1 MDLFKIGWFN
11 FKFKPLGNSSDRIR
25 IAQIRAARDTK
36 IVPWVKATQYH
47 LLTIGFQPMDV
58 DVVFD
63 GTIDYYDHGIA
74 YHEHD
79 TDRKY
84 VHLNNTLLSSGK
96 DHGDAVAINTLIHEW
111 AHIWLYHRVSDKVL
125 FKKLQDK
132 LFELRKTDYHDDG
145 ALEYALE
152 YDRGDE
158 LFTYL
163 VTFYDTLNEDLQ
175 DFLEDLLK

>member
-1 MDLFKIGWFN
+1 MKLFKIGWFN
-11 FKFKPLGNSSDRIR
+11 FKFKPNNNPSDRVR
-25 IAQIRAARDTK
+25 FAQIRAAKDTK
-36 IVPWVKATQYH
+36 IVPWVKATQKY
-47 LLTIGFQPMDV
+47 LQDIGFQPMEV

-63 GTIDYYDHGIA
+63 GTIDYYSHGIA

-79 TDRKY
+79 TDKKY
-84 VHLNNTLLSSGK
+84 IHLNNTLLSTGK

-111 AHIWLYHRVSDKVL
+111 AHIWLYHRVNDKVL
-125 FKKLQDK
+125 FGKLQDK
-132 LFELRKTDYHDDG
+132 LFELRKTDYASDG

-163 VTFYDTLNEDLQ
+163 VTFYDTLEDDLREFLQ
-175 DFLEDLLK
+175 SILK